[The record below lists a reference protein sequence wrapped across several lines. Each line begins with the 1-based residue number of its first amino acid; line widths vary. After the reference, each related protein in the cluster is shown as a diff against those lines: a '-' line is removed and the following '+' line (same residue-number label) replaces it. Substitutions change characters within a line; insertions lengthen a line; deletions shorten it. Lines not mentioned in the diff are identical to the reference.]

1 MINTKSR
8 GFKIYKIISLIL
20 SVLFW
25 LGVWALLA
33 YRVNI
38 EFLLPS
44 PKAAIS
50 ALISLART
58 AEFWQISGESLLRIL
73 AGIVVAVVLGTLFAV
88 FTANINTLDSLFSPL
103 MTVIKATP
111 IASFIILALL
121 WIDRNTLP
129 VFITVL
135 IVLPVVWSN
144 VSAGIR
150 SVDRG
155 LLDVAKIYRFSFGKK
170 IIKIYLPSVMPYF
183 LAACQSALGM
193 AWKAGI
199 AAEVLCI
206 PERAIGTQMY
216 FSKTY
221 LQTTELF
228 AWTLAVIIFSV
239 IIEKLLI
246 FGLKKLAQRL
256 HVARG
261 EVSDANA

>member
-1 MINTKSR
+1 MTNTKSR
-8 GFKIYKIISLIL
+8 GFKIYKIITLLL

-25 LGVWALLA
+25 IGVWALA
-33 YRVNI
+33 AHRVDL

-44 PKAAIS
+44 PKATVS
-50 ALISLART
+50 ALIGLAKT
-58 AEFWQISGESLLRIL
+58 SEFWQISGESLFRIL
-73 AGIVVAVVLGTLFAV
+73 LGIVIAVILGTLSAV
-88 FTANINTLDSLFSPL
+88 FTAKVNTLDSLLSPL

-144 VSAGIR
+144 VASGIR

-155 LLDVAKIYRFSFGKK
+155 LLETAKIYRFSLGKR
-170 IIKIYLPSVMPYF
+170 ILKIYFPSVMPYF
-183 LAACQSALGM
+183 LAAFRASLGM

-206 PERAIGTQMY
+206 PEKAIGTQIY

-221 LQTTELF
+221 LETTELF

-246 FGLKKLAQRL
+246 FGLRKLAEVL
-256 HVARG
+256 HVSR
-261 EVSDANA
+261 EEISDANT

>member
-1 MINTKSR
+1 MTNTKSR
-8 GFKIYKIISLIL
+8 GFKIYKIVTLIL

-25 LGVWALLA
+25 IGVWALFSH
-33 YRVNI
+33 RVNL

-44 PKAAIS
+44 PKATVI
-50 ALISLART
+50 ALTELAKT
-58 AEFWQISGESLLRIL
+58 PEFWQISGLSLLRIL
-73 AGIVVAVVLGTLFAV
+73 SGILIAVALGTIFAV
-88 FTANINTLDSLFSPL
+88 FTANIHTLDSLLSPL
-103 MTVIKATP
+103 MTVVKATP

-129 VFITVL
+129 IFITVL

-155 LLDVAKIYRFSFGKK
+155 LLEVAKIYRFSLGKR

-199 AAEVLCI
+199 AAEVLCT
-206 PERAIGTQMY
+206 PESAIGTQIMN
-216 FSKTY
+216 SKVY
-221 LQTTELF
+221 IETTELF
-228 AWTLAVIIFSV
+228 AWTLAVIILSV

-246 FGLKKLAQRL
+246 FGLKKLAQGL
-256 HVARG
+256 HVSRK